1 MSTYFL
7 DFLLQESVEDASFT
21 GDVNDQTDATPTDEP
36 TVNVKP
42 RKDGNNQVVGGFTII
57 GDVKKDARQEV
68 SIRRWRLMRYTACM
82 RDWYALCVM
91 CDWQVCMYM
100 YMYICT
106 SCVTCNCQVYV
117 TRHV

>member
-7 DFLLQESVEDASFT
+7 DFLLQESVEDASFA
-21 GDVNDQTDATPTDEP
+21 GDVDVQTEATPTDEQSI
-36 TVNVKP
+36 NVKP